1 MINDPQ
7 SVRDVVEAINK
18 FGLGTVFVTDAN
30 GALQATVTDG
40 DVRRALLAGHGL
52 DSPARTA
59 FNTEFLA
66 LEEGSDW
73 VQTSAQGAFRGFSEY
88 PVVDSDGHLV
98 GVEVLGH
105 SGESVSRDNTVVI
118 MVGGKGMRLRPL
130 TEETPK
136 PLLLVGDKPIL
147 QHIIDNLR
155 DEGFSDVVLAVN
167 YLGEQIESYFQ
178 DGSNFG
184 VRIRYV
190 REDRALGTAGALSL
204 LQKPISSPIVVLNG
218 DLVLAA
224 SVGKMVDYHVQK
236 QATITVGAKVVE
248 TTIPFGVLSTRGLV
262 IDGIEEKPTH
272 RDLVNA
278 GVYVLNTEA
287 FESLSANQVADM
299 PELILENLAEGKVIA
314 YPMHET
320 WADLGQPL
328 DLSRAQDL
336 MGGK

>member
-1 MINDPQ
+1 M
-7 SVRDVVEAINK
+7 
-18 FGLGTVFVTDAN
+18 TDAN

-98 GVEVLGH
+98 CVEVLGH
-105 SGESVSRDNTVVI
+105 SGESVARDNTVVI

-136 PLLLVGDKPIL
+136 PLLLVGEKPIL
-147 QHIIDNLR
+147 QHIIDSLR
-155 DEGFSDVVLAVN
+155 DEGFSDIVLAIN
-167 YLGEQIESYFQ
+167 YLGEQIETYFQ
-178 DGSNFG
+178 DGSGFG
-184 VRIRYV
+184 VQIRYV
-190 REDRALGTAGALSL
+190 KEDQALGTAGALSL
-204 LQKPISSPIVVLNG
+204 LEEPISSPIVVMNG

-224 SVGKMVDYHVQK
+224 SVGRMVDYHRDK

-262 IDGIEEKPTH
+262 VEGIAEKPTY

-278 GVYVLNTEA
+278 GVYVLDSEIFA
-287 FESLSANQVADM
+287 SLSANQIIDM
-299 PELILENLAEGKVIA
+299 PELILENVDEGQVVA

-320 WADLGQPL
+320 WADLGRPADFARAK
-328 DLSRAQDL
+328 DLLGEA
-336 MGGK
+336 

>member
-1 MINDPQ
+1 M
-7 SVRDVVEAINK
+7 
-18 FGLGTVFVTDAN
+18 
-30 GALQATVTDG
+30 TDG
-40 DVRRALLAGHGL
+40 DVRRALLSGHGL

-66 LEEGSDW
+66 LEEGSDEA
-73 VQTSAQGAFRGFSEY
+73 QTTAQGAFRGFSEY

-98 GVEVLGH
+98 CVEVLGH

-136 PLLLVGDKPIL
+136 PLLLLGEKPIL

-155 DEGFSDVVLAVN
+155 DEGFSDIVLAIN
-167 YLGEQIESYFQ
+167 YLGEQIESFFQ
-178 DGSNFG
+178 DGSGFG

-190 REDRALGTAGALSL
+190 KEGRALGTAGALSL
-204 LQKPISSPIVVLNG
+204 LKEPISSPIVVMNG

-224 SVGKMVDYHVQK
+224 SVGRMVDYHRDK
-236 QATITVGAKVVE
+236 QATITIGAKVVE
-248 TTIPFGVLSTRGLV
+248 TKIPYGVLSTRGV
-262 IDGIEEKPTH
+262 VVEGIQEKPTY

-278 GVYVLNTEA
+278 GVYVLNSEVFA
-287 FESLSANQVADM
+287 SLSADRIIDM
-299 PELILENLAEGKVIA
+299 PELILENVDEGKVVA

-320 WADLGQPL
+320 WADLGHPS